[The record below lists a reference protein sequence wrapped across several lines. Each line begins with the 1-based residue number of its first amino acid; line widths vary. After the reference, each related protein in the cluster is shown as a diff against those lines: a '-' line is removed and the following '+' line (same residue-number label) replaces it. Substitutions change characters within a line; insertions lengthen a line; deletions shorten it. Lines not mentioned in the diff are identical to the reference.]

1 MKAIVI
7 IEKGADGT
15 FDARIENEKLNYMVL
30 GQGDTVSDAIKDF
43 YLSYQEMKDF
53 YKEQGK
59 HFEDISEFEFKYDL
73 PSFLQYYSTIFTFA
87 ALERMTGVNQTQLSQ
102 YVQGYRNPSKQ
113 TAKKIEVAL
122 HNFATELKEVQF
134 V

>member
-15 FDARIENEKLNYMVL
+15 FDARIENEKLDYMVL
-30 GQGDTVSDAIKDF
+30 GQGNTVNDTINDF
-43 YLSYQEMKDF
+43 YLSYKDMKDY
-53 YKEQGK
+53 YKERDK
-59 HFEDISEFEFKYDL
+59 HFEEISEFEFKYDL

-87 ALERMTGVNQTQLSQ
+87 ALERLTGVNQTQLSQ

-113 TAKKIEVAL
+113 TVKKIEVAL

-134 V
+134 A

>member
-1 MKAIVI
+1 MKTIII

-15 FDARIENEKLNYMVL
+15 FDARIENDNLDYMVL
-30 GQGDTVSDAIKDF
+30 GQGNTVKEAMDDF
-43 YLSYQEMKDF
+43 HLAYQEMKEF
-53 YKEQGK
+53 YIKQGK
-59 HFEDISEFEFKYDL
+59 KFKEISVFEFKYDL
-73 PSFLQYYSTIFTFA
+73 PSFLQHYSTIFTFA

-113 TAKKIEVAL
+113 TAKKIEIAL
-122 HNFATELKEVQF
+122 HNFASELKEVQF